1 LFLLHRVRRT
11 ADPTRAD
18 DIIQESLVFACV
30 CYFLVHRSYSLLLV
44 APKAGARAAAAFRPE
59 AEPDVGILKIYGAT
73 HRAKWRDCRRDPVE
87 PLGDMESGVNWLRAA
102 GRTGTDHVRASIR
115 LGHVDT
121 TQLLT
126 ATASDRIV
134 LPTVSMLTVG

>member
-1 LFLLHRVRRT
+1 LFLLHRVRCTDDR
-11 ADPTRAD
+11 TRAD

-30 CYFLVHRSYSLLLV
+30 PYFLVHRLYLLLLV
-44 APKAGARAAAAFRPE
+44 APKAGAGAAAAFRPE
-59 AEPDVGILKIYGAT
+59 A
-73 HRAKWRDCRRDPVE
+73 DPVE

-134 LPTVSMLTVG
+134 LPTVSMLTVGRGEVQR